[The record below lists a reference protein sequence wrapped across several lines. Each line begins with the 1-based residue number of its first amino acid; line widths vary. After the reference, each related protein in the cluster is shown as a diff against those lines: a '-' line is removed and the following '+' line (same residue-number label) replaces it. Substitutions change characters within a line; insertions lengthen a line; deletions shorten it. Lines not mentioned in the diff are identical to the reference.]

1 MRVAKICFFFFGLFD
16 WLVDWYYANNLE
28 MELGVFFFFTFN
40 LQILSR
46 KTHMEEEI
54 YNELV
59 QKAVEEGYDVSKLH
73 KTPQSNPPPETEE
86 GPADAKGIW
95 WFKSILGK

>member
-1 MRVAKICFFFFGLFD
+1 MFD

-28 MELGVFFFFTFN
+28 MELGTFN

-86 GPADAKGIW
+86 GPADTKGIW